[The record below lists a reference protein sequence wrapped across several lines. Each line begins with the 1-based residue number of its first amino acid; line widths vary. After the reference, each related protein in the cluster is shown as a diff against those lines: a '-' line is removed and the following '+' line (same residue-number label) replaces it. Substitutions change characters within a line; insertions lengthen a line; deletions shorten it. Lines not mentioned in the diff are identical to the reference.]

1 MRWRRV
7 AGALT
12 LAVSLAPAGVVA
24 SPASAATPLL
34 ALGSRGPAVV
44 TLQRHLA
51 GLGYWLGPV
60 TGVVNDATQQA
71 VFAIQKAAG
80 LSRDGIV
87 GPLTQG
93 AIARGVRPKPHST
106 RGAVVE
112 INLSTN
118 LLLLV
123 RDGRLVATLN
133 VSTGGGYPYSMNGVS
148 GVAVT
153 PRGQF
158 RVFRQ
163 VNGLDVSP
171 LGEMWRPKYFSG
183 GFAIH
188 GSAFVPPQP
197 ASHGCVRVSNAA
209 MDWIWAS
216 NRMPIGTLVWIY

>member
-1 MRWRRV
+1 MRRRRV
-7 AGALT
+7 AWALT
-12 LAVSLAPAGVVA
+12 VAVSLAPAGAIA
-24 SPASAATPLL
+24 SPAGAATPLL
-34 ALGSRGPAVV
+34 SLGCRGPAIVA
-44 TLQRHLA
+44 LQRHLA

-71 VFAIQKAAG
+71 VFAVQKAAG
-80 LSRDGIV
+80 LSRDGVV

-93 AIARGVRPKPHST
+93 AIARGVRPKPRST
-106 RGAVVE
+106 HGAVVE
-112 INLSTN
+112 INLSTD

-133 VSTGGGYPYSMNGVS
+133 TSTGGGYAYSTNGLS

-158 RVFRQ
+158 RIFRQ

-188 GSAFVPPQP
+188 GSASVPPQP